1 MENNTNSSTKES
13 SLKNQYINDNPTQ
26 AEILLA
32 KEGYFLI
39 ESKTEQINESLSYPY
54 LRYIR
59 TQKYQVDIAK
69 NQIIA
74 KRISQDTMP
83 DLSLVILVFDGVQ
96 SSISRTST
104 DEWIMAN
111 EIEAIYKRLQELKC
125 CVSE

>member
-1 MENNTNSSTKES
+1 MDNNTNNSTQKS
-13 SLKNQYINDNPTQ
+13 SLKNLYINDNPTQ

-39 ESKTEQINESLSYPY
+39 ESKTTQINENLSYPY

-59 TQKYQVDIAK
+59 TQSYQVNIAK
-69 NQIIA
+69 NQIVA

-83 DLSLVILVFDGVQ
+83 DLSLAILVFDGVQ
-96 SSISRTST
+96 SSISHTSI

-125 CVSE
+125 CVSG

>member
-1 MENNTNSSTKES
+1 MDNNTNNSTQKS
-13 SLKNQYINDNPTQ
+13 SLKNLYINDNPTQ

-39 ESKTEQINESLSYPY
+39 ESKTTQINESLSYPY

-59 TQKYQVDIAK
+59 TQSYQVNIAK
-69 NQIIA
+69 NQIVA

-83 DLSLVILVFDGVQ
+83 DLSLAILVFDGVQ
-96 SSISRTST
+96 SSI

-125 CVSE
+125 CVSG